1 MKAPL
6 RRIVADLDG
15 GRVKLECGH
24 QLGPSAEHHRRR
36 RCQACA
42 VEKRRKL
49 SAALASRYN
58 LTPDAR
64 RRATPVFI
72 SQTGADVAAR
82 QSSAANALSR
92 GER

>member
-64 RRATPVFI
+64 RRATPAFI

-82 QSSAANALSR
+82 QSSALDALSQ

>member
-6 RRIVADLDG
+6 RRIVADLPN

-36 RCQACA
+36 RCHACA
-42 VEKRRKL
+42 VEKRREL
-49 SAALASRYN
+49 SAAIASRYN

-64 RRATPVFI
+64 KRAPLVFI
-72 SQTGADVAAR
+72 PQMGADVAAR
-82 QSSAANALSR
+82 QSSALGALSR
-92 GER
+92 GGR